1 MVMRNQL
8 LKEYIGLLIENIL
21 LEAGTIGTSVTIG
34 SRSTGT
40 TSSTLGTTS
49 TTTTEKT
56 KSSGADKTS
65 DSDTEDSIANIEDMV
80 KSNTEEIEKNK
91 SAINSAAKNMTNYTN
106 NMISATNKTA
116 TGLGN
121 AATATKDLNRPENS
135 KEDIR
140 NAIDRQGKAFSDA
153 SAGTKQN
160 AGELQKTLTT
170 LQTLGAATKTK

>member
-1 MVMRNQL
+1 MVMSNRL

-21 LEAGTIGTSVTIG
+21 LEAGTIGTSMAVST
-34 SRSTGT
+34 RTTGT
-40 TSSTLGTTS
+40 TSSTLGTTGTAS
-49 TTTTEKT
+49 TEKT
-56 KSSGADKTS
+56 KSSGADNK
-65 DSDTEDSIANIEDMV
+65 SDTEDSIANIEDMV
-80 KSNTEEIEKNK
+80 KSNSEEIEKNK